1 MRWLIVFFSCSN
13 LVDSGG
19 TLAKVLGSNPLGFYF
34 LFSKL
39 WRKCN
44 FHFFISY
51 FSNSR
56 RQLSIH
62 DITSDGDCLYNSV
75 AHQLKIVAG
84 VTQNV
89 AELRRGVA
97 DVLRRH
103 VDDFLPFLS
112 NPRTGEPLSET
123 EFEKYCQ
130 DLVQKPVWGGQ
141 VRFWTFLNCRLIVM
155 VHVEFPQARL
165 REQIVCYKL
174 AIKKPLKISEQGS
187 LCRLI
192 SSFPFMALLI
202 TGL

>member
-1 MRWLIVFFSCSN
+1 MTSHVLTAYFLLFFSCNNQVLKRMVLVPGNYLMRWLIVFFSCSN

-19 TLAKVLGSNPLGFYF
+19 TRAKVLGSNLLGFSL

-39 WRKCN
+39 LRKCN
-44 FHFFISY
+44 FHFFICF
-51 FSNSR
+51 FSNFR

-141 VRFWTFLNCRLIVM
+141 VRF
-155 VHVEFPQARL
+155 
-165 REQIVCYKL
+165 
-174 AIKKPLKISEQGS
+174 
-187 LCRLI
+187 
-192 SSFPFMALLI
+192 
-202 TGL
+202 